1 MKSSGNM
8 LKVLAMRA
16 KNRMINKNGY
26 DARIK
31 IVSNDDS
38 EFVER
43 VRELLN
49 TQEDVLNPIARLMED
64 KVLTKLDE
72 KGKEKYLLEVAEKYL
87 KAKNMIEKEKLA

>member
-87 KAKNMIEKEKLA
+87 KAKDMIEKEKLA